1 MKKHTAAAV
10 TISAFAYG
18 NIALIN
24 SIIYSISNV
33 TKNVNN

>member
-1 MKKHTAAAV
+1 VAVV

-24 SIIYSISNV
+24 SIIFLIFNV
-33 TKNVNN
+33 KKG